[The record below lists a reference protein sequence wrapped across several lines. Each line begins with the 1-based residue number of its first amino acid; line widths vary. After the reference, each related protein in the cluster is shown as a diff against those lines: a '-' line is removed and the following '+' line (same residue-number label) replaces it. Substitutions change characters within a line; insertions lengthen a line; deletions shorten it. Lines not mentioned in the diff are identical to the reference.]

1 MSKVTTRLGNQDIV
15 NLAKQRFESQQKS
28 KLPTVIVPLP
38 SGGKIYPES
47 HPLRSGK
54 LDMRY
59 LTAYDEDILTN
70 MSYIREGVMFDRLL
84 DAIIMTDVA
93 VEDIAAVD
101 KDGLIIY
108 ARILAY
114 GAEYPVQVTDPK
126 TNNSLDR
133 TVDLQQLQYLPFNLE
148 SDENGEFTYNV
159 GDGKHVI
166 KFSYLGSDTS
176 KMSVSETLKTIIQQ
190 VDDSRT
196 AESID
201 EFIRFHFMARDA
213 KEFRRF
219 YADNAPGLDLTCEF
233 EGEDGGTFK
242 AGFRLG
248 PDLFWF

>member
-15 NLAKQRFESQQKS
+15 NLAKQRFETQQRS
-28 KLPTVIVPLP
+28 KLPTVIVSLP

-54 LDMRY
+54 IDMRY

-93 VEDIAAVD
+93 VEDIASVD

-114 GAEYPVQVTDPK
+114 GAEYPVVVTDPK
-126 TNNSLDR
+126 TENEIQR
-133 TVDLQQLQYLPFNLE
+133 TIDLSNIKHLPFELE
-148 SDENGEFTYNV
+148 SDENGEFTYQA
-159 GDGKHVI
+159 GDHTI
-166 KFSYLGSDTS
+166 KFSYLGQDTS
-176 KMSVSETLKTIIQQ
+176 KMSISETLKSIICQ

-196 AESID
+196 PESID
-201 EFIRFHFMARDA
+201 EFIRYHFLARDA
-213 KEFRRF
+213 KTFRKF
-219 YADNAPGLDLTCEF
+219 YADNAPGLDLTYEF
-233 EGEDGGTFK
+233 EGETGGTFS

-248 PDLFWF
+248 TDLFWF